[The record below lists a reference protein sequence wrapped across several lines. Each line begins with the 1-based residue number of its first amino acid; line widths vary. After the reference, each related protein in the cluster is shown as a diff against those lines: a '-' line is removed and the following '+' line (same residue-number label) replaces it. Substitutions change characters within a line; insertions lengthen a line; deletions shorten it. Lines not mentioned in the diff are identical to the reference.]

1 MTRATGEYMDKQNQT
16 AKKQHKQKKRV
27 ITALITLAITV
38 IIPLTTYNIFEA
50 VIQTDNGVII
60 ISTILGVIC
69 LEIVSMI
76 MFLVNL
82 IAYLICLMRE
92 PGSVE
97 TTYVTT
103 GCEACRYASVYTDGE
118 TKKVECSM
126 GHDTEGRNS
135 YNCEDFCSKD
145 YVFDD
150 EKGRE

>member
-1 MTRATGEYMDKQNQT
+1 MKKQNQT
-16 AKKQHKQKKRV
+16 SEKQHKQKKRV

-38 IIPLTTYNIFEA
+38 IIPLTTHNIFGA
-50 VIQTDNGVII
+50 VIQTNNGFII
-60 ISTILGVIC
+60 IPTVLGVIC
-69 LEIVSMI
+69 LEMVSMI

-82 IAYLICLMRE
+82 IAYLICLTRE
-92 PGSVE
+92 QGSVK

-103 GCEACRYASVYTDGE
+103 GCEACRYASVSTEGG
-118 TKKVECSM
+118 TKKIECSM
-126 GHDTEGRNS
+126 GHDTDGRNS

>member
-1 MTRATGEYMDKQNQT
+1 MDKQNQT

-38 IIPLTTYNIFEA
+38 IIPLTTYNIFEV

-103 GCEACRYASVYTDGE
+103 GCEACRYASVSTEGG
-118 TKKVECSM
+118 TKKIECSM
-126 GHDTEGRNS
+126 GHDTKGRNS
-135 YNCEDFCSKD
+135 YNCENFCSKD